1 MTKCESCGATLAV
14 KIPRTKGNMIIR
26 QFYCLMQPRKQAIL
40 KALQE
45 SKKPLYINQIA
56 KVIDLNHRT
65 VAFHLTDLTRFGFVK
80 SKYELNKEGRG
91 SRFFK
96 ITPKV
101 KQIKRQIIK
110 ELQK

>member
-1 MTKCESCGATLAV
+1 MAKCESCGGTIKL
-14 KIPRTKGNMIIR
+14 KIPRAKGNIIIR

-40 KALQE
+40 KALQK

-56 KVIDLNHRT
+56 KIIELNHRT
-65 VAFHLTDLTRFGFVK
+65 TAFHLTDLMLFGFVN

-101 KQIKRQIIK
+101 KQIKRKIIK

>member
-1 MTKCESCGATLAV
+1 MTKCEACGATIPL
-14 KIPRTKGNMIIR
+14 KIPRTKDNILIR

-40 KALQE
+40 KALKD
-45 SKKPLYINQIA
+45 SKNPLYINEIA
-56 KVIDLNHRT
+56 KKIELNHRT
-65 VAFHLTDLTRFGFVK
+65 TAFHLTDLTLFGFVK

-101 KQIKRQIIK
+101 KQIKRKIIK